1 MQTGTAQIAT
11 STARQWRMIR
21 ALSNHW
27 PEYLSEAAGL
37 GSFMISACAFA
48 VLLGH
53 PLSPVHQAIDSAVLR
68 SMLAGI
74 AMGLTLLAIVF
85 SPFGQRSGAHLNPAM
100 TLNYWLLGKIEG
112 ADAAWYAIAQF
123 TGGILGVFL
132 AGLLIGFPL
141 RHSAVNYAVTAP
153 GPAGGIVAFAA
164 ELGIAFILMLT
175 ILATSNN
182 RTLAR
187 YTPFFAA
194 SLVALCITVESPL
207 SGMSMNPARTFASAF
222 AAMDW
227 TALWVYFTAPP
238 FAMVTA
244 GWLYRARRGAHSV
257 LCAKLHHDN
266 DKRCIFRCEYA
277 RLFVRSNMTRG
288 SSLTRVTSA

>member
-1 MQTGTAQIAT
+1 MQTGTAQFVT
-11 STARQWRMIR
+11 TTNRQWPMIW

-37 GSFMISACAFA
+37 GAFMISACAFS

-53 PLSPVHQAIDSAVLR
+53 PSSPVHQAIDSALLR

-100 TLNYWLLGKIEG
+100 TLNYWLLGKMEDV
-112 ADAAWYAIAQF
+112 DAAWYAIAQF
-123 TGGILGVFL
+123 TGGILGVFV
-132 AGLLIGFPL
+132 ADLLIGFPL

-187 YTPFFAA
+187 YTPFSAA
-194 SLVALCITVESPL
+194 SLVALYITVESPL
-207 SGMSMNPARTFASAF
+207 SGMSMNPARTFASALV
-222 AAMDW
+222 AMDW

-238 FAMVTA
+238 LAMATA
-244 GWLYRARRGAHSV
+244 GWLYRTRHGAHSV

-277 RLFVRSNMTRG
+277 RMYCG
-288 SSLTRVTSA
+288 SSHTRITSA

>member
-1 MQTGTAQIAT
+1 MQAGAAQIAI
-11 STARQWRMIR
+11 STTRQWPMIR
-21 ALSNHW
+21 AFFNHW

-37 GSFMISACAFA
+37 GSFMISACTFA

-53 PLSPVHQAIDSAVLR
+53 PSSPVHQAIDSAVLR

-85 SPFGQRSGAHLNPAM
+85 SPFGQRSGAHLNPAI

-123 TGGILGVFL
+123 TGGMLGVFL
-132 AGLLIGFPL
+132 ADLLIGFPL
-141 RHSAVNYAVTAP
+141 RHSSVNYAVTVP
-153 GPAGGIVAFAA
+153 GPAGSIIAFAA
-164 ELGIAFILMLT
+164 EFAIALILMLT
-175 ILATSNN
+175 ILVTSNH
-182 RTLAR
+182 RMLTR

-194 SLVALCITVESPL
+194 SLVALYITVESPL

-222 AAMDW
+222 VAMDW

-238 FAMVTA
+238 LAMVTA
-244 GWLYRARRGAHSV
+244 GWLYRTRHGAHSV

-266 DKRCIFRCEYA
+266 DKRCIFHCEYA
-277 RLFVRSNMTRG
+277 LMYDA
-288 SSLTRVTSA
+288 SSRTRVTSA